1 MESMVIFIY
10 MYWTYLEQL
19 MENKRANRNQLRLS
33 RINSYLPNVWFSH
46 ICVRNVINTAVQDPK
61 P

>member
-10 MYWTYLEQL
+10 FYWTYLEQL

-33 RINSYLPNVWFSH
+33 RIDSYLPNVWFSH
-46 ICVRNVINTAVQDPK
+46 IYVCNVINTAVQDPK